1 MMLYTMIQHD
11 TTVSYDPCMIS
22 SMWCYTDWCTFN
34 QRQLRHCFPYG
45 LLADESLQDLPRPI
59 RMSLSEDPATAQGL
73 KMLLRLLNQ

>member
-45 LLADESLQDLPRPI
+45 LLGDESLQDLPRPI

-73 KMLLRLLNQ
+73 QMLLRLLNQ